1 MRSQLVFAENAQKD
15 LKKLD
20 KQTRKRI
27 AIKLQ
32 FYMDQKNPLEYT
44 RPLIHSSL
52 GSYRFRVGHY
62 RVAFDIEGSKYVVVS
77 VLHRKD
83 AYKR

>member
-1 MRSQLVFAENAQKD
+1 MVFTERAQKD

-32 FYMDQKNPLEYT
+32 FYMEQKNPLEYT

-62 RVAFDIEGSKYVVVS
+62 RIAFDIEDPPKYVVVS

-83 AYKR
+83 AYKG